1 MTGSAAGLVMGA
13 TPAGSVPPLAH
24 WVTVGRSRLR
34 LGLDVDDAFAT
45 GEPVSVRAKPEDEG
59 GTLRAAVADAVTGE
73 LRAQA
78 PLRPDVDGWW
88 SAQLGPFA
96 EGSYRVTVWGDGA
109 VEPVSDVFAV
119 LHERPAR

>member
-1 MTGSAAGLVMGA
+1 MCSRGAARR
-13 TPAGSVPPLAH
+13 
-24 WVTVGRSRLR
+24 RS
-34 LGLDVDDAFAT
+34 
-45 GEPVSVRAKPEDEG
+45 G
-59 GTLRAAVADAVTGE
+59 GADAVTGD

-78 PLRPDVDGWW
+78 SLRPDVGGWW